1 MLSGNLNA
9 EKRNQVDVGHSRGGT
24 EVQNPRD
31 TEEKVWHDRGS
42 AGKRGRI
49 PDGERA
55 GIKINRDMLVAQ
67 EQGWY

>member
-42 AGKRGRI
+42 AGKRGR
-49 PDGERA
+49 DTRRRKGR
-55 GIKINRDMLVAQ
+55 N
-67 EQGWY
+67 